1 MLSSGILGGTL
12 LGRFALLGESKPS
25 KHTSTSPPPPLP
37 PKGIVIVSPSQ
48 VPLPGALSHAAGPPA
63 VGGIK
68 QRLSLIHLLQGQQ
81 CPESLRT
88 GASCAPRAAR
98 ALLQLPAERS
108 RLRRLPDSLLPPPPP
123 PRPPRPRSHSAFLTA
138 SSKGIKAP
146 FLHRRPFRKCECT
159 FRWERSDSGSS
170 AEFDERTNAE
180 GKCYL
185 RHFIE
190 NTSLSSALLCRCQ
203 HPRERT
209 VLLAAPP
216 PLSQR

>member
-25 KHTSTSPPPPLP
+25 KHTSTSPHPPPP

-81 CPESLRT
+81 RPESLRT

-108 RLRRLPDSLLPPPPP
+108 RLRRLPDSLFPPPPNSPTP
-123 PRPPRPRSHSAFLTA
+123 PA
-138 SSKGIKAP
+138 SQP
-146 FLHRRPFRKCECT
+146 FRLSHRREQRNK
-159 FRWERSDSGSS
+159 
-170 AEFDERTNAE
+170 
-180 GKCYL
+180 
-185 RHFIE
+185 
-190 NTSLSSALLCRCQ
+190 SALLT
-203 HPRERT
+203 P
-209 VLLAAPP
+209 AAFPKVWVHF
-216 PLSQR
+216 